1 MSAGTL
7 VGFVIN
13 FLTVGFIFGCMGVV
27 CDYIVNTANSSITTI
42 GLSQDCLNTLTTL
55 SIIFKIIPLIYLVAL
70 IINHY
75 IESMKE
81 STREV

>member
-7 VGFVIN
+7 VGFIIN
-13 FLTVGFIFGCMGVV
+13 FVMVGFTFGCLGVV
-27 CDYIVNTANSSITTI
+27 CDYIVNAANSSITTI

-55 SIIFKIIPLIYLVAL
+55 SIIFKIIPFLYLLAL

>member
-1 MSAGTL
+1 MGAGTL
-7 VGFVIN
+7 LGYIIN
-13 FLTVGFIFGCMGVV
+13 FLIVGFIFGCIGVV
-27 CDYIVNTANSSITTI
+27 CDYIINTANSSITTI

-55 SIIFKIIPLIYLVAL
+55 SMIFKVIPFLYLLAL

-75 IESMKE
+75 VESMKD